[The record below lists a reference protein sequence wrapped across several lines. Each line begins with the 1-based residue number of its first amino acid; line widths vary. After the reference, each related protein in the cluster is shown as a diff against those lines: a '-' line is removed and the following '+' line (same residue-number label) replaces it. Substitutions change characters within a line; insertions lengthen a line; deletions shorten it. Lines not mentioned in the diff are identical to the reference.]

1 MPAQK
6 ITISVTINCAVE
18 VLDNSTANNR
28 MLIRTETVGGG
39 TATFPAWFVGLKK
52 LLYQRAGE
60 VNAWNEVTS
69 TIYTEKNSSL
79 NFKV

>member
-1 MPAQK
+1 
-6 ITISVTINCAVE
+6 
-18 VLDNSTANNR
+18 
-28 MLIRTETVGGG
+28 
-39 TATFPAWFVGLKK
+39 AWFVGLKK

-79 NFKV
+79 NFKVEKNPTSAELVRRFSPMVGSQKRNG